1 MVKRFIDDVSKDW
14 KWLDTLAK
22 GYEPVYY
29 WIRIEFHSIARMFLI
44 FISWTGLS
52 YTTQYAKKK
61 KNLKKEQSRALR
73 YDIHGGLPIEIL
85 TPPERE

>member
-1 MVKRFIDDVSKDW
+1 
-14 KWLDTLAK
+14 
-22 GYEPVYY
+22 
-29 WIRIEFHSIARMFLI
+29 MFLI

>member
-1 MVKRFIDDVSKDW
+1 
-14 KWLDTLAK
+14 
-22 GYEPVYY
+22 
-29 WIRIEFHSIARMFLI
+29 MFLI

-61 KNLKKEQSRALR
+61 NLKKEQSRALR
-73 YDIHGGLPIEIL
+73 YDIHGELPIEIL